1 MGDPVE
7 KYSMQKPLAAEVAPY
22 AWTYIDLI
30 ADEGS
35 VVDQLRDNIDHT
47 IDVVS
52 GFDEQQLV
60 TPCGPGEWTIKEIVQ
75 HVADGERILAYRAL
89 RFARGDTTD
98 LAGYDHD
105 AYVPAS
111 LANQRPLAELLDEF
125 WAVRRATVALF
136 GGLTDE
142 MWLRQGT
149 ANGYPLSVRAA
160 AYFIAGHERHHA
172 LSIQENYGRAG

>member
-1 MGDPVE
+1 MGDEQLKSIVG
-7 KYSMQKPLAAEVAPY
+7 KPLVDEVAPY

-30 ADEGS
+30 PDEGS
-35 VVDQLRDNIDHT
+35 VIDHLRQNIDHT
-47 IDVVS
+47 IDLVR

-60 TPCGPGEWTIKEIVQ
+60 TPCSAGEWTIKEIVQ
-75 HVADGERILAYRAL
+75 HVCDGERILAYRAL
-89 RFARGDTTD
+89 RFARGDATD

-111 LANQRPLAELLDEF
+111 NANGRPRDQLLDEF
-125 WAVRRATVALF
+125 WSVRRATVTLF
-136 GGLTDE
+136 AGFDE
-142 MWLRQGT
+142 GMWLRRGT

-172 LSIQENYGRAG
+172 LSIRQNYG